1 MNVKALIP
9 LIAGLCIGGFALK
22 VGIDKLQ
29 SAKGAPAAT
38 IQVWAATVDIPRG
51 NSIGEEMLKPMAY
64 PAKLIPAGVFKEQ
77 DKEKLLGRVPRVDM
91 PAELPIL
98 DANLMPPGHPAGIQV
113 PPGYRAVAVKI
124 DEGSGVDFHLVP
136 GCHVDVVGFFTYIK
150 DKKQQKV
157 ARTII
162 ENVEVAAVGPRFSS
176 VDSEKDGKA
185 SRPTRAV
192 TLLVKPEKVKDL
204 HLAEQQGKIKLCMR
218 NEEDSG
224 EIVETGPIS
233 LDQLID
239 PTMAA
244 EEDTRVKDDDREPS
258 GFMNMFQGLFAKSAT
273 PESVAEP
280 TPPMLVYAPPRRDP
294 AWKVTIYRGDKAEV
308 VRFKNRNSCERV
320 EEQPMSSYAAPQPQV
335 PSTGFVVPPRTPQ
348 PRTNQNWPV
357 RNPVQASCSQEEE
370 DQEPQEPTE

>member
-1 MNVKALIP
+1 MNVKAIIP
-9 LIAGLCIGGFALK
+9 LVAGLCIGGFALK
-22 VGIDKLQ
+22 IGIDKLQ
-29 SAKGAPAAT
+29 SAKGTPAAT
-38 IQVWAATVDIPRG
+38 VQVWAATVDIPRG

-64 PAKLIPAGVFKEQ
+64 PANLIPPGAFKEQ
-77 DKEKLLGRVPRVDM
+77 DKEQLLGRVPRVDM

-98 DANLMPPGHPAGIQV
+98 AASLMPPGHNAGIQV

-124 DEGSGVDFHLVP
+124 DEGSGVDFHLEP
-136 GCHVDVVGFFTYIK
+136 GSHVDVVGYFTYLK
-150 DKKQQKV
+150 NKQQQKV

-176 VDSEKDGKA
+176 VDNEKDGTA
-185 SRPTRAV
+185 NRPTRAV

-224 EIVETGPIS
+224 EIAQGGPIN

-244 EEDTRVKDDDREPS
+244 EEDTQDNDGQGS
-258 GFMNMFQGLFAKSAT
+258 GGFTTMLQSMFAKSST
-273 PESVAEP
+273 PESIAEP
-280 TPPMLVYAPPRRDP
+280 APPMLVSVAPPPDP
-294 AWKVTIYRGDKAEV
+294 AWKVMIYRGDKAET
-308 VRFKNRNSCERV
+308 VRFKDRYSCERV
-320 EEQPMSSYAAPQPQV
+320 EERPTSVAIP
-335 PSTGFVVPPRTPQ
+335 PSQALGTDFVVPPKTRL
-348 PRTNQNWPV
+348 PRTNQSQPV
-357 RNPVQASCSQEEE
+357 FNPAQASCDQEEEE